1 MFVIALIL
9 FLGGMYLMGLS
20 FSLPM
25 LQALVFVAGLLA
37 ISLAIA
43 LPIHFGGWAR
53 ENHQG

>member
-9 FLGGMYLMGLS
+9 FVGGMVAMGIS
-20 FSLPM
+20 FSLPI
-25 LQALVFVAGLLA
+25 LEGLVFVGGLLA
-37 ISLAIA
+37 VSLAIA